1 MPVPRTPVVS
11 FCRLSMSKPLAAL
24 SLFLIRFIP
33 FQLVILFV
41 RISLEYCLTTLQH
54 GIFDS
59 THSTFTDCLSLQF
72 SVSRF
77 YSSAPDCTLFFPC
90 LSFHPFPFYQLTDW
104 TACRYYLS
112 LEESQ
117 IKWVSLAFPCF
128 VFYCFIFYS
137 VFKQLGLQ
145 MLATSRTD
153 HAGFWVIAW
162 QWMDLA
168 LFFAFLAHRHHRHR
182 YVSWKF

>member
-1 MPVPRTPVVS
+1 MIIKTMPVPRTPVVS

-72 SVSRF
+72 SVSRV

-112 LEESQ
+112 LEESL
-117 IKWVSLAFPCF
+117 KLNEYHLRFHVSFSIVSFSIQFSSNLACKCLPRLAQTTLD
-128 VFYCFIFYS
+128 S
-137 VFKQLGLQ
+137 GL
-145 MLATSRTD
+145 
-153 HAGFWVIAW
+153 
-162 QWMDLA
+162 
-168 LFFAFLAHRHHRHR
+168 
-182 YVSWKF
+182 